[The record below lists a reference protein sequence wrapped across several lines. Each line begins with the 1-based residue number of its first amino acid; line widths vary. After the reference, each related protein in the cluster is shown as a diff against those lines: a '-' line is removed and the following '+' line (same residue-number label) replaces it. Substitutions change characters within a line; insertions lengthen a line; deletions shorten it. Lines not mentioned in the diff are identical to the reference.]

1 MDIWTG
7 TYDGKSYVS
16 WNTPYEFSR
25 PDFIFI
31 RYHLYPHLDKD
42 IKTCEDI
49 DECTAKRPCD
59 VNGLC
64 MNTQE
69 WLSCDHHPSVDQNKY
84 GRY

>member
-1 MDIWTG
+1 M
-7 TYDGKSYVS
+7 
-16 WNTPYEFSR
+16 E
-25 PDFIFI
+25 
-31 RYHLYPHLDKD
+31 D

-69 WLSCDHHPSVDQNKY
+69 KLSCDWVWFKMNYYDRLKLNAFKGSFMCKCNKGFSGDGQPKGSKY
-84 GRY
+84 VLALESFYY